1 MIAVIRKWS
10 QRRWRY
16 TKHSRLCRLFNHV
29 GLPEPSLEA
38 KGADNDDVRPRRPTR
53 RMAARAN
60 CAPTAPARSQAI
72 LTTPAVTT
80 SPTITPL
87 TSASRLR
94 LALILGSLTT
104 FAPMSIDLYLP
115 AFPELTRHFRVGQ
128 VSIQLT
134 LTTCLAGLA
143 VGQLLAGPCS
153 DAMGRRRPLL
163 IGLAVYVVASVGCA
177 LAPSAAALTGLRLVQ
192 GLAGAAGVVIARAVV
207 RDLYSGLALAR
218 FFSLLMLVNGLAPI
232 LAPLIGSQLIR
243 VVPWQGLFVALAAYG
258 VLLLVGAGFGLP
270 ETLPPPARRRGGLRA
285 TGRVM
290 RELLADRRFV
300 GYTVASGLVFAAMF
314 SYIAGSPFVLQQIY
328 GLSPQIYGVAFG
340 VNALGIVALGH
351 LNGLLL
357 RRLSPLRLLTAG
369 LVVAALGGVGLI
381 TAVLSGLGLPA
392 ILLTL
397 FAVVASV
404 GLVLPNSTA
413 LALSGRPEQAG
424 SASALLGVL
433 QFLLSA
439 VAAPLVGAFGVD
451 TAVPMAALMCGLTL
465 GGLTTFAL
473 LCRPRDAVATMSIA

>member
-1 MIAVIRKWS
+1 M
-10 QRRWRY
+10 
-16 TKHSRLCRLFNHV
+16 
-29 GLPEPSLEA
+29 
-38 KGADNDDVRPRRPTR
+38 
-53 RMAARAN
+53 
-60 CAPTAPARSQAI
+60 
-72 LTTPAVTT
+72 TT
-80 SPTITPL
+80 SPTIAPV

-94 LALILGSLTT
+94 LALILGSLTA

-115 AFPELTRHFRVGQ
+115 AFPELTRHFGVGQ
-128 VSIQLT
+128 ASVQLT
-134 LTTCLAGLA
+134 LTACLAGLA
-143 VGQLLAGPCS
+143 LGQLLVGPCS

-163 IGLAVYVVASVGCA
+163 IGLAVYVAASVGCA
-177 LAPSAAALTGLRLVQ
+177 LAPSAVALTWLRLVQ
-192 GLAGAAGVVIARAVV
+192 GLAGAAGLVIARAVV
-207 RDLYSGLALAR
+207 RDLYSGVALAR

-243 VVPWQGLFVALAAYG
+243 VVPWQGLFAVLAGYG

-270 ETLPPPARRRGGLRA
+270 ETLPPPARRRGGLRV
-285 TGRVM
+285 TRRVM

-300 GYTVASGLVFAAMF
+300 GYALASGLVFAAMF

-328 GLSPQIYGVAFG
+328 GLSPQLYGVAFG
-340 VNALGIVALGH
+340 VNALGIAALGQ

-357 RRLSPLRLLTAG
+357 RRLPPRRLLAAG
-369 LVVAALGGVGLI
+369 LVLAVLGGVGLI
-381 TAVLSGLGLPA
+381 TAVVAGLGLPA
-392 ILLTL
+392 VLPAL

-433 QFLLSA
+433 QYLFGA
-439 VAAPLVGAFGVD
+439 VAAPLVGAFGTG

-465 GGLTTFAL
+465 GGLAMFAL
-473 LCRPRDAVATMSIA
+473 LTSPGGAVAAGERGVGG